1 LGGGVSA
8 RSESHAKENAKR
20 GEGRGWRRPTGQSS
34 SCWPRGRRS
43 GAERVGLFFF
53 IAKWDRSSQRIGASA
68 VCARR
73 HVKGVE
79 EGAGA
84 PSCQVF
90 LPWRLRDR
98 LGGRGTQRE
107 WRLSQGVV
115 LGDVGRRIGG
125 SEGVIVFLCDCL
137 AAQARARR
145 VARVEVVP
153 DVSGL

>member
-79 EGAGA
+79 EGLQGA
-84 PSCQVF
+84 PEHQVVRFSC
-90 LPWRLRDR
+90 R
-98 LGGRGTQRE
+98 GGCATAWE
-107 WRLSQGVV
+107 
-115 LGDVGRRIGG
+115 
-125 SEGVIVFLCDCL
+125 
-137 AAQARARR
+137 AAVPKESGACHRA
-145 VARVEVVP
+145 
-153 DVSGL
+153 SS